1 MSLTFSFPFVATPS
15 FYSGTSLSTLVPDVF
30 PVGIDG
36 RPFLIDQGSDRFTR
50 QFEQRVRDSV
60 DQSTAPGEAA
70 INPGGLWRR
79 GEVSWHLGSGQKY
92 ADTAEA
98 QDYRMLSSK
107 GVNPW
112 VKGQLSLL
120 NNTILRFP
128 STAINL
134 KMLEVDDYLYV
145 ADGNFLRFS
154 TTPFAAEKTAAIST
168 VSGNGTTMSYT
179 TTTAHGF
186 SAGDVVTVTGV
197 SPAGYNVTKGT
208 IATIV
213 STTEFT
219 VAGTES
225 GVYVSGGSATS
236 FPWKTVTGS
245 PAELINDITT
255 DGSQVYVAYE
265 DEGILMTTIGG
276 ASLTA
281 HYATSGGTYNYTRL
295 GFAKGFVLGFHK
307 EGTSESHI
315 HVVPFEDDTSH
326 GTAIAELRDPNFVCA
341 GFAGGQNHIYVAG
354 RSSDTGIIYRLG
366 IKADGTVDVAIVA
379 LELPIGEYPT
389 SIFGYLGAILIGTNK
404 GVRYTT
410 PDNAGNLVAGALIPT
425 SGDVNGFTAEDR
437 FVWFTWSNYDNVSGG
452 LGRLDLANFVSAN
465 TPAHA
470 TDLMYDSTV
479 AVKSVVSLNNK
490 RVFSISGVGV
500 VVEDSANLVA
510 SGSVESGVY
519 RWGIPDPKFIARVD
533 TRALPLTGTIESY
546 MSLDNSDFSLLG
558 TWITP
563 GDTENSFN
571 GSNNR
576 IIEAKFKF
584 VLNRESALV
593 GPIFTR
599 WTARAYAAPFRS
611 ELFRIPVILHEQI
624 RVRDK
629 DYFFDVNEELKQ
641 LRTLINEPRVVTLQL
656 GDETVS
662 VIMEDMDWTP
672 RDSRDRSWI
681 WEGTAVVTMRSVQ
694 E

>member
-1 MSLTFSFPFVATPS
+1 MV
-15 FYSGTSLSTLVPDVF
+15 
-30 PVGIDG
+30 
-36 RPFLIDQGSDRFTR
+36 
-50 QFEQRVRDSV
+50 
-60 DQSTAPGEAA
+60 
-70 INPGGLWRR
+70 
-79 GEVSWHLGSGQKY
+79 EVNGY
-92 ADTAEA
+92 
-98 QDYRMLSSK
+98 
-107 GVNPW
+107 V
-112 VKGQLSLL
+112 
-120 NNTILRFP
+120 
-128 STAINL
+128 
-134 KMLEVDDYLYV
+134 YV
-145 ADGNFLRFS
+145 ADGQTLKY
-154 TTPFAAEKTAAIST
+154 TQDPFAATPVWTS
-168 VSGNGTTMSYT
+168 VTTGAPT
-179 TTTAHGF
+179 
-186 SAGDVVTVTGV
+186 
-197 SPAGYNVTKGT
+197 
-208 IATIV
+208 ATI
-213 STTEFT
+213 
-219 VAGTES
+219 
-225 GVYVSGGSATS
+225 
-236 FPWKTVTGS
+236 
-245 PAELINDITT
+245 NDLAT
-255 DGSQVYVAYE
+255 DGVRIYVAYE
-265 DEGILMTTIGG
+265 NNSIYITTPGG
-276 ASLTA
+276 ASVTQHFLSST
-281 HYATSGGTYNYTRL
+281 NVNFTRL
-295 GFAKGFVLGFHK
+295 GFAKGFVMSYHPDTLD
-307 EGTSESHI
+307 SHI
-315 HVVPFEDDTSH
+315 HIVPWEASNSKTT
-326 GTAIAELRDPNFVCA
+326 TASLRDPNFVCA

-354 RSSDTGIIYRLG
+354 RSSDTGLVYRLG

-470 TDLMYDSTV
+470 TDLMYNSTV

-546 MSLDNSDFSLLG
+546 MSLDNSAFDLLG
-558 TWITP
+558 TWTTS

-584 VLNRESALV
+584 VLNRASALI

>member
-98 QDYRMLSSK
+98 QDYRMFRSK

-120 NNTILRFP
+120 N
-128 STAINL
+128 STALRGASTFTGSNL
-134 KMLEVDDYLYV
+134 PMVEVNGYVYV
-145 ADGNFLRFS
+145 ADGQTLKY
-154 TTPFAAEKTAAIST
+154 TQDPFAATPVWTSVTTGAPTAT
-168 VSGNGTTMSYT
+168 
-179 TTTAHGF
+179 
-186 SAGDVVTVTGV
+186 
-197 SPAGYNVTKGT
+197 
-208 IATIV
+208 
-213 STTEFT
+213 
-219 VAGTES
+219 
-225 GVYVSGGSATS
+225 
-236 FPWKTVTGS
+236 
-245 PAELINDITT
+245 INDIAT
-255 DGSQVYVAYE
+255 DGKQIYVAYANS
-265 DEGILMTTIGG
+265 GVMMTTIGG
-276 ASLTA
+276 SSVAN
-281 HYATSGGTYNYTRL
+281 HYATSGGTYNYTKL
-295 GFAKGFVLGFHK
+295 GFAKGFVLGFHND
-307 EGTSESHI
+307 TANSHI
-315 HVVPFEDDTSH
+315 HIIPYVANTSH
-326 GTAIAELRDPNFVCA
+326 GSATATIRDPNFVCA

-354 RSSDTGIIYRLG
+354 RSSDTGLVYRLG

-470 TDLMYDSTV
+470 TDLMYNSTV

-500 VVEDSANLVA
+500 VVEDSANLVT

-533 TRALPLTGTIESY
+533 TRSLPLTGTIESY

-593 GPIFTR
+593 GPTFTR

-641 LRTLINEPRVVTLQL
+641 LRTLINEPKVITLQL

>member
-79 GEVSWHLGSGQKY
+79 GEVSWHLGAGQKY

-98 QDYRMLSSK
+98 QDYRMFRSK

-120 NNTILRFP
+120 N
-128 STAINL
+128 STALRTESTFTGSNL
-134 KMLEVDDYLYV
+134 SMVEVNGYVYV
-145 ADGNFLRFS
+145 ADGQTLKY
-154 TTPFAAEKTAAIST
+154 TQDPFAATPVWTSVTTGAPTAT
-168 VSGNGTTMSYT
+168 
-179 TTTAHGF
+179 
-186 SAGDVVTVTGV
+186 
-197 SPAGYNVTKGT
+197 
-208 IATIV
+208 
-213 STTEFT
+213 
-219 VAGTES
+219 
-225 GVYVSGGSATS
+225 
-236 FPWKTVTGS
+236 
-245 PAELINDITT
+245 INDIAT
-255 DGSQVYVAYE
+255 DGKQIYVAYAN
-265 DEGILMTTIGG
+265 EGVMMTTIGG
-276 ASLTA
+276 SSVAN
-281 HYATSGGTYNYTRL
+281 HYATSGGTYNYTKL
-295 GFAKGFVLGFHK
+295 GFAKGFVLGFHND
-307 EGTSESHI
+307 TANSHI
-315 HVVPFEDDTSH
+315 HIIPYVASTSH
-326 GTAIAELRDPNFVCA
+326 GSATATIRDPNFVCA

-354 RSSDTGIIYRLG
+354 RSSDAGLVYRLG
-366 IKADGTVDVAIVA
+366 IKADGAVDVAIVA

-404 GVRYTT
+404 GVRYSS
-410 PDNAGNLVAGALIPT
+410 PDNQGNLVAGALIPT

-470 TDLMYDSTV
+470 TDLMYNSTV

-500 VVEDSANLVA
+500 VVEDSANLVT

-533 TRALPLTGTIESY
+533 TRTLPLTGTVESY
-546 MSLDNSDFSLLG
+546 MSLDNSAFDLLG
-558 TWITP
+558 TWTTS

>member
-15 FYSGTSLSTLVPDVF
+15 FYSGTSVSTLVPDVF
-30 PVGIDG
+30 PVAIDG

-98 QDYRMLSSK
+98 QDYRMFSSK

-120 NNTILRFP
+120 N
-128 STAINL
+128 STALRGASTFTGSNL
-134 KMLEVDDYLYV
+134 SMVEVNGYVYV
-145 ADGNFLRFS
+145 ADGQTLKY
-154 TTPFAAEKTAAIST
+154 TQDPFAATPVWTS
-168 VSGNGTTMSYT
+168 VTTGAPT
-179 TTTAHGF
+179 
-186 SAGDVVTVTGV
+186 
-197 SPAGYNVTKGT
+197 
-208 IATIV
+208 ATI
-213 STTEFT
+213 
-219 VAGTES
+219 
-225 GVYVSGGSATS
+225 
-236 FPWKTVTGS
+236 
-245 PAELINDITT
+245 NDLAT
-255 DGSQVYVAYE
+255 DGVRVYVAYANNS
-265 DEGILMTTIGG
+265 IYITTPG
-276 ASLTA
+276 SSSVTKHFLSST
-281 HYATSGGTYNYTRL
+281 NVNFTRL
-295 GFAKGFVLGFHK
+295 GFAKGFVMSYHPD
-307 EGTSESHI
+307 TINSHI
-315 HVVPFEDDTSH
+315 HIVPWEASNSKT
-326 GTAIAELRDPNFVCA
+326 TTAELRDPNFVCA

-354 RSSDTGIIYRLG
+354 RSSDTGLVYRLG

-425 SGDVNGFTAEDR
+425 GGDVNGFTAEDR

-500 VVEDSANLVA
+500 VVEDSSNLVA

-519 RWGIPDPKFIARVD
+519 RWGIPDRKFIARVD

-546 MSLDNSDFSLLG
+546 MSLDNSDFDLLG
-558 TWITP
+558 TWTTT
-563 GDTENSFN
+563 GGTENSFN

-576 IIEAKFKF
+576 VIEAKFKF

-593 GPIFTR
+593 GPTFTR

-672 RDSRDRSWI
+672 RDSRDRLWI

>member
-1 MSLTFSFPFVATPS
+1 MSLTFSFPFVDTPS

-98 QDYRMLSSK
+98 QDYRMFRSK

-120 NNTILRFP
+120 NTTALRTE
-128 STAINL
+128 STFTGSNL
-134 KMLEVDDYLYV
+134 SMVEVNGYVYV
-145 ADGNFLRFS
+145 ADGQTLKY
-154 TTPFAAEKTAAIST
+154 TQDPFAATPVWTSVT
-168 VSGNGTTMSYT
+168 SG
-179 TTTAHGF
+179 A
-186 SAGDVVTVTGV
+186 
-197 SPAGYNVTKGT
+197 PA
-208 IATIV
+208 ATI
-213 STTEFT
+213 
-219 VAGTES
+219 
-225 GVYVSGGSATS
+225 
-236 FPWKTVTGS
+236 
-245 PAELINDITT
+245 NDLAT
-255 DGSQVYVAYE
+255 DGVRVYVAYANNS
-265 DEGILMTTIGG
+265 IYITTPGG
-276 ASLTA
+276 ASVTQHFLSST
-281 HYATSGGTYNYTRL
+281 NVNFTRL
-295 GFAKGFVLGFHK
+295 GFAKGFVMSYHPD
-307 EGTSESHI
+307 TNESHI
-315 HVVPFEDDTSH
+315 HIVPWEAENTKS
-326 GTAIAELRDPNFVCA
+326 TTAELRDPNFVCA

-470 TDLMYDSTV
+470 TDLMYNSTV

-533 TRALPLTGTIESY
+533 TRTLPLTGTIESY
-546 MSLDNSDFSLLG
+546 MSLDNSAFDLLG

-656 GDETVS
+656 GNETVS

>member
-15 FYSGTSLSTLVPDVF
+15 FYSGTSLSPLVPDVF
-30 PVGIDG
+30 PVAIDG

-98 QDYRMLSSK
+98 QDYRMFRSK

-120 NNTILRFP
+120 NSTVLRGA
-128 STAINL
+128 STFTGSNL
-134 KMLEVDDYLYV
+134 SMVEVNGYVYV
-145 ADGNFLRFS
+145 ADGQTLKY
-154 TTPFAAEKTAAIST
+154 TQDPFAATPVWTSVTTGAPTAT
-168 VSGNGTTMSYT
+168 
-179 TTTAHGF
+179 
-186 SAGDVVTVTGV
+186 
-197 SPAGYNVTKGT
+197 
-208 IATIV
+208 
-213 STTEFT
+213 
-219 VAGTES
+219 
-225 GVYVSGGSATS
+225 
-236 FPWKTVTGS
+236 
-245 PAELINDITT
+245 INDIAT
-255 DGSQVYVAYE
+255 DGKQIYVAYANS
-265 DEGILMTTIGG
+265 GVMMTTIGG
-276 ASLTA
+276 SSVAN
-281 HYATSGGTYNYTRL
+281 HYATSGGTYNYTKL
-295 GFAKGFVLGFHK
+295 GFAKGFVLGFHND
-307 EGTSESHI
+307 TANSHI
-315 HVVPFEDDTSH
+315 HIIPYVASTSH
-326 GTAIAELRDPNFVCA
+326 GSVTATIRDPNFVCA

-354 RSSDTGIIYRLG
+354 RSSDTGLIYRLG
-366 IKADGTVDVAIVA
+366 IKEDGTVDVAIVA

-470 TDLMYDSTV
+470 TDLMYNSTV

-490 RVFSISGVGV
+490 RVFSISGIGV

-546 MSLDNSDFSLLG
+546 MSLDNSTFDLLG
-558 TWITP
+558 TWTTS

-584 VLNRESALV
+584 VLNRASALI

>member
-1 MSLTFSFPFVATPS
+1 M
-15 FYSGTSLSTLVPDVF
+15 
-30 PVGIDG
+30 
-36 RPFLIDQGSDRFTR
+36 
-50 QFEQRVRDSV
+50 
-60 DQSTAPGEAA
+60 
-70 INPGGLWRR
+70 
-79 GEVSWHLGSGQKY
+79 
-92 ADTAEA
+92 
-98 QDYRMLSSK
+98 
-107 GVNPW
+107 
-112 VKGQLSLL
+112 
-120 NNTILRFP
+120 
-128 STAINL
+128 
-134 KMLEVDDYLYV
+134 
-145 ADGNFLRFS
+145 
-154 TTPFAAEKTAAIST
+154 
-168 VSGNGTTMSYT
+168 
-179 TTTAHGF
+179 
-186 SAGDVVTVTGV
+186 
-197 SPAGYNVTKGT
+197 YN
-208 IATIV
+208 
-213 STTEFT
+213 
-219 VAGTES
+219 
-225 GVYVSGGSATS
+225 
-236 FPWKTVTGS
+236 
-245 PAELINDITT
+245 
-255 DGSQVYVAYE
+255 
-265 DEGILMTTIGG
+265 
-276 ASLTA
+276 
-281 HYATSGGTYNYTRL
+281 
-295 GFAKGFVLGFHK
+295 
-307 EGTSESHI
+307 
-315 HVVPFEDDTSH
+315 
-326 GTAIAELRDPNFVCA
+326 
-341 GFAGGQNHIYVAG
+341 
-354 RSSDTGIIYRLG
+354 
-366 IKADGTVDVAIVA
+366 
-379 LELPIGEYPT
+379 
-389 SIFGYLGAILIGTNK
+389 
-404 GVRYTT
+404 
-410 PDNAGNLVAGALIPT
+410 
-425 SGDVNGFTAEDR
+425 
-437 FVWFTWSNYDNVSGG
+437 
-452 LGRLDLANFVSAN
+452 
-465 TPAHA
+465 
-470 TDLMYDSTV
+470 STV

-533 TRALPLTGTIESY
+533 TRTLPLTGTIESY

>member
-15 FYSGTSLSTLVPDVF
+15 FYSGTSVSTLVPDVF

-98 QDYRMLSSK
+98 QDYRMFRSK

-120 NNTILRFP
+120 NSTVLRGA
-128 STAINL
+128 STFTGSNL
-134 KMLEVDDYLYV
+134 SMVEVNGYVYV
-145 ADGNFLRFS
+145 ADGQTLKY
-154 TTPFAAEKTAAIST
+154 TQDPFAATPVWTSVTTGAPTAT
-168 VSGNGTTMSYT
+168 
-179 TTTAHGF
+179 
-186 SAGDVVTVTGV
+186 
-197 SPAGYNVTKGT
+197 
-208 IATIV
+208 
-213 STTEFT
+213 
-219 VAGTES
+219 
-225 GVYVSGGSATS
+225 
-236 FPWKTVTGS
+236 
-245 PAELINDITT
+245 INDIAT
-255 DGSQVYVAYE
+255 DGKQIYVAYANS
-265 DEGILMTTIGG
+265 GVMMTTIGG
-276 ASLTA
+276 SSVAN
-281 HYATSGGTYNYTRL
+281 HYATSGGTYNYTKL
-295 GFAKGFVLGFHK
+295 GFAKGFVLGFHND
-307 EGTSESHI
+307 TANSHI
-315 HVVPFEDDTSH
+315 HIIPYVASTSH
-326 GTAIAELRDPNFVCA
+326 GSATATIRDPNFVCA

-354 RSSDTGIIYRLG
+354 RSSDTGLVYRLG

-470 TDLMYDSTV
+470 TDLMYNSTV

-510 SGSVESGVY
+510 SGSIESGVY
-519 RWGIPDPKFIARVD
+519 RWGIPDRKFIARVD
-533 TRALPLTGTIESY
+533 TRSLPLTGTIESY
-546 MSLDNSDFSLLG
+546 MSLDNSDFDLLG
-558 TWITP
+558 TWTTT
-563 GDTENSFN
+563 GGTENSFN

-576 IIEAKFKF
+576 VIEAKFKF
-584 VLNRESALV
+584 VLNRESALI
-593 GPIFTR
+593 GPTFTR

-672 RDSRDRSWI
+672 RDSRDRLWI

>member
-1 MSLTFSFPFVATPS
+1 MSLTFSFPFVDTPS
-15 FYSGTSLSTLVPDVF
+15 FYSGTSVSPLVPDVF
-30 PVGIDG
+30 PVAIDG

-79 GEVSWHLGSGQKY
+79 GEVSWHLGAGQKY
-92 ADTAEA
+92 SDTAEA
-98 QDYRMLSSK
+98 QDYRMFRSK

-120 NNTILRFP
+120 NSTVLRTE
-128 STAINL
+128 STFTGSNL
-134 KMLEVDDYLYV
+134 PMVEVNGYV
-145 ADGNFLRFS
+145 YVGDGQTLKY
-154 TTPFAAEKTAAIST
+154 TQDPFAATPVWTS
-168 VSGNGTTMSYT
+168 VTTGAPT
-179 TTTAHGF
+179 
-186 SAGDVVTVTGV
+186 
-197 SPAGYNVTKGT
+197 
-208 IATIV
+208 ATI
-213 STTEFT
+213 
-219 VAGTES
+219 
-225 GVYVSGGSATS
+225 
-236 FPWKTVTGS
+236 
-245 PAELINDITT
+245 NDLAT
-255 DGSQVYVAYE
+255 DGVRVYVAYE
-265 DEGILMTTIGG
+265 NSSIYITTPGG
-276 ASLTA
+276 SSVTQHFLSST
-281 HYATSGGTYNYTRL
+281 NVNFTRL
-295 GFAKGFVLGFHK
+295 GFAKGFVMSYHPDTLD
-307 EGTSESHI
+307 SHI
-315 HVVPFEDDTSH
+315 HIVPFASSNSKTI
-326 GTAIAELRDPNFVCA
+326 TASLRDPNFICA

-354 RSSDTGIIYRLG
+354 RSTDTGLVYRLG

-389 SIFGYLGAILIGTNK
+389 SIYGYLGGILIGTNK
-404 GVRYTT
+404 GVRYST
-410 PDNAGNLVAGALIPT
+410 PDGNGNLNAGALIPT
-425 SGDVNGFTAEDR
+425 NGDVNGFTAEDR
-437 FVWFTWSNYDNVSGG
+437 FVWFTWSNYDSTSGG
-452 LGRLDLANFVSAN
+452 LGRLDLSNFVSVN

-470 TDLMYDSTV
+470 TDLMYNSTV

-490 RVFSISGVGV
+490 RVFSISGLGV

-519 RWGIPDPKFIARVD
+519 RWGIPDRKFIARVD
-533 TRALPLTGTIESY
+533 TRSLPLSGGIESY
-546 MSLDNSDFSLLG
+546 MSLDNSGFNLLG
-558 TWITP
+558 TWITT
-563 GDTENSFN
+563 GGTENSFN

-576 IIEAKFKF
+576 VIEAKFKF

-629 DYFFDVNEELKQ
+629 DYFFNVNEELKQ
-641 LRTLINEPRVVTLQL
+641 LRALINEPRVITLQL
-656 GDETVS
+656 GDETIS

-672 RDSRDRSWI
+672 RDSRDRLWV